1 MKYIAVIIWMASPG
15 SKPTITALSGERAMT
30 ECLAAVDKA
39 VKAPS
44 ANVVTGGCM
53 TKEALDFIRAML

>member
-1 MKYIAVIIWMASPG
+1 MIKVIAF
-15 SKPTITALSGERAMT
+15 L
-30 ECLAAVDKA
+30 KA
-39 VKAPS
+39 TS